1 MNWLRKLTARS
12 AFLRRLPRLLRKRR
26 VPLIV
31 IWAALVVALTQT
43 AQFAEVTPFQK
54 LDQQSIDL
62 RFRSRGPQPPHPDV
76 VLVGIKDSSLDTL
89 LLEALAPES
98 DAIALMGTQRFS
110 CWNRKVWARL
120 IERLMEAGAKVVVL
134 DLIFDGDFAGNSELA
149 EVVARYRD
157 RLVLGAK
164 FEISPGGKQATYRQ
178 PATTI
183 LGEGDSAALVG
194 SCKFEQE
201 VDGAIRRF
209 TYRTSFERETG
220 KDEQFLRDFGIEDD
234 VVSLAPLAVAK
245 FTGREAPRGLAQLID
260 YEGYAG
266 LYSPLAMEEVLA
278 DSIFLKDPHYR
289 GGAVFKDRIVFI
301 GPIAEIMH
309 DVHQTPFGE
318 MPGVEIHAQLA
329 GALLRGSTLRD
340 ASPGMAFWATLG
352 VGLAAAAVLIFCRQA
367 LTQSAVLA
375 ALTFALAAAAQ
386 FFFNRAQ
393 VLVPVVPPA
402 FALFGIG
409 VLGVLFTVAIEQLE
423 KARIRGVLNQY
434 VSKNVADV
442 VLKHAEDFEQMMRG
456 ERRNVTIVFSDVRGF
471 TSIFESSDAVALVE
485 QLNEYF
491 QQMVACI
498 QEQGGTLQ
506 KFIGDAIMAAWG
518 DTHSLGHGE
527 DAERAVRCAL
537 AMRVALQK
545 LNETWKGNPARVPMR
560 TGVGVNHGE
569 VVVGEVGSQGV
580 RKEFTLLGDAVN
592 SAARF
597 ESATKQYHVDL
608 LVGGDVEALTR
619 GKFVCRAVDRARF
632 KGKTHPIEVFAVLSD
647 AATPAPAWLARWHE
661 AVAHFRAA
669 RFAEAASLFREVGS
683 EIGDEDFLCEM
694 YLARIAIYAIDPPP
708 ADWDGA
714 HTLSEK

>member
-31 IWAALVVALTQT
+31 IWAALVIALTQT
-43 AQFAEVTPFQK
+43 ARFAEVTPFQK
-54 LDQQSIDL
+54 LEQQSIDL

-89 LLEALAPES
+89 LLGALAPES
-98 DAIALMGTQRFS
+98 DAIALMAEQRLS
-110 CWNRKVWARL
+110 SWNRKVWARL
-120 IERLMEAGAKVVVL
+120 IERLMEAGAKVVAL
-134 DLIFDGDFAGNSELA
+134 DLIFDGNFPGNPELA
-149 EVVARYRD
+149 EVVARHRD

-164 FEISPGGKQATYRQ
+164 FEISPGGKQAAYRT
-178 PATTI
+178 PDTTI
-183 LGEGDSAALVG
+183 LGGGDSVKLVG
-194 SCKFEQE
+194 SCKFQTE

-209 TYRTSFERETG
+209 SYRTSIERETG
-220 KDEQFLRDFGIEDD
+220 MDEQSLRDFGIEDD
-234 VVSLAPLAVAK
+234 IVSFAPLAVAK
-245 FTGREAPRGLAQLID
+245 FTGKEAPHGFAQTID
-260 YEGYAG
+260 YQGYAG
-266 LYSPLAMEEVLA
+266 IYPALAMEEVLA
-278 DSIFLKDPHYR
+278 DSIFLKDPRYR
-289 GGAVFKDRIVFI
+289 GGAVFKDKIVFI
-301 GPIAEIMH
+301 GPIAEIIH

-340 ASPGMAFWATLG
+340 APPGMAFWATLG

-375 ALTFALAAAAQ
+375 ALTFALAVAAQ
-386 FFFNRAQ
+386 LFFTRAQ
-393 VLVPVVPPA
+393 TLVPVVPPA

-471 TSIFESSDAVALVE
+471 TSIFESSDATALVE

-491 QQMVACI
+491 EKMVGCI
-498 QEQGGTLQ
+498 QQADGTVQ

-518 DTHSLGHGE
+518 DTHSLGYEE
-527 DAERAVRCAL
+527 DATRAVRSAL
-537 AMRVALQK
+537 AMRVALEK
-545 LNETWKGNPARVPMR
+545 LNEMWKGNPARVPMR
-560 TGVGVNHGE
+560 TGIGVNHGE

-619 GKFVCRAVDRARF
+619 GKFVYRAVDRARF

-647 AATPAPAWLARWHE
+647 AATPAPAWLVRWHE

-669 RFAEAASLFREVGS
+669 RFAEAAALFREVGT
-683 EIGDEDFLCEM
+683 EIGGEDFLCET
-694 YLARIAIYAIDPPP
+694 YLARIAEYERTPPP